1 MVSSYVLISTE
12 NTYEHEVARKLSMLD
27 EVVDVEPLLV
37 EETALADPF
46 FEEYD
51 LIVKIK
57 APTQSQIKSI
67 INDKIHTMLGVNKI
81 KIVSTQKGKK

>member
-1 MVSSYVLISTE
+1 MVSSYVLIGTE

-81 KIVSTQKGKK
+81 KIVSTPKGKK